1 MTDTKL
7 FHFDIKAISQFYF
20 AVEASSV
27 EEATEEM
34 KVILCRANLL
44 REIPENFEEVY
55 SHPLTI
61 DNVEEGVIV

>member
-1 MTDTKL
+1 MNDTKL

-20 AVEASSV
+20 AIEASTV
-27 EEATEEM
+27 EEATEQM

-44 REIPENFEEVY
+44 KEIPESFEEVY

-61 DNVEEGVIV
+61 DSVEEGVIV

>member
-7 FHFDIKAISQFYF
+7 FHFDIKAVKQFYF
-20 AVEASSV
+20 AIEASSV
-27 EEATEEM
+27 EKATEEM

-44 REIPENFEEVY
+44 KEIPDSFEEVY

-61 DNVEEGVIV
+61 DSVEEGVIV